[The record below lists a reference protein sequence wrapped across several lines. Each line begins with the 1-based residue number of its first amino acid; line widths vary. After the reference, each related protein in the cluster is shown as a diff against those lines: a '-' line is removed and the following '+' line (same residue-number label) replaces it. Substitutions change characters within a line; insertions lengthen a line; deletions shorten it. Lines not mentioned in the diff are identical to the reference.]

1 MSAYGLPANLKSF
14 MYDMPSTSPSQKS
27 TNSKSQSKSQNSSKQ
42 QQQQQHSSYNSPS
55 HKDKSSGDLKHPPA
69 GYNVAELMKINSLLG
84 SSTKDLSML
93 HPLYNDYYASL
104 GLLNP
109 QQQQQQHQ
117 PPPAKNSGRGSNSNK
132 SMSNN
137 KDYSSLAQMLP
148 SSQLHAMSSLFPG
161 TKPSD
166 LEAIL
171 KNSYFSEQMM
181 KAQQDMMDAYSKKPS
196 KASTSSPYR
205 RTETITQQ
213 SKRDSLPPIPKDLDI
228 TLQKSMENVASSIF
242 KYGDLGLSRTYSG
255 TSTESSRK
263 SMSNSPVDFSKE
275 RSMPPKKRMEFSSIA
290 ELSSSSKKPKY
301 DDDNDGGVLNLS
313 NK

>member
-14 MYDMPSTSPSQKS
+14 MYDMPSTSSNQKPAN
-27 TNSKSQSKSQNSSKQ
+27 TKSQSKSNSAKQ
-42 QQQQQHSSYNSPS
+42 QYSSYNSPAHHVTH
-55 HKDKSSGDLKHPPA
+55 HKDKSSSDLKHPPP
-69 GYNVAELMKINSLLG
+69 GYNVAELMKLNNLLG
-84 SSTKDLSML
+84 STKDLSML
-93 HPLYNDYYASL
+93 HPLYQDYYQSL
-104 GLLNP
+104 GLLS
-109 QQQQQQHQ
+109 QQ
-117 PPPAKNSGRGSNSNK
+117 PPPKSNSTEN
-132 SMSNN
+132 SSGSRTSS
-137 KDYSSLAQMLP
+137 KDYSNLAQMIP

-171 KNSYFSEQMM
+171 KNSYFSEQML
-181 KAQQDMMDAYSKKPS
+181 KAQKDMMESFSKKPQKTTS
-196 KASTSSPYR
+196 SSSPYKR
-205 RTETITQQ
+205 SETVTQQ
-213 SKRDSLPPIPKDLDI
+213 SKKESLPPIPKDLDI
-228 TLQKSMENVASSIF
+228 TLQKSMESVASSIF
-242 KYGDLGLSRTYSG
+242 KYGDLGLSRSYSG

-275 RSMPPKKRMEFSSIA
+275 RSVPPKKRMEFSSIA

>member
-14 MYDMPSTSPSQKS
+14 MYDMPSTSSNQKPAN
-27 TNSKSQSKSQNSSKQ
+27 TKSQSKSQNSAKQ
-42 QQQQQHSSYNSPS
+42 QYSSYNSPS
-55 HKDKSSGDLKHPPA
+55 HASHHKEKTSGDLKHPPP
-69 GYNVAELMKINSLLG
+69 GYNVAELMKLNSLLG
-84 SSTKDLSML
+84 SSKDMSML
-93 HPLYNDYYASL
+93 HPLYQDYYASL
-104 GLLNP
+104 GLMNP
-109 QQQQQQHQ
+109 QPQ
-117 PPPAKNSGRGSNSNK
+117 PPVK
-132 SMSNN
+132 SSAESSSSSRSSS
-137 KDYSSLAQMLP
+137 KDYSNLAQMIP

-171 KNSYFSEQMM
+171 KNSYFSEQML
-181 KAQQDMMDAYSKKPS
+181 KAQKDMMESFSKKPQ
-196 KASTSSPYR
+196 KTTASSSPYKR
-205 RTETITQQ
+205 SETVTQQ
-213 SKRDSLPPIPKDLDI
+213 SKKESLPPIPKDLDI

-275 RSMPPKKRMEFSSIA
+275 RSVPPKKRMEFSSIA

-301 DDDNDGGVLNLS
+301 DDGNDGGVLNLS

>member
-1 MSAYGLPANLKSF
+1 
-14 MYDMPSTSPSQKS
+14 
-27 TNSKSQSKSQNSSKQ
+27 
-42 QQQQQHSSYNSPS
+42 
-55 HKDKSSGDLKHPPA
+55 
-69 GYNVAELMKINSLLG
+69 
-84 SSTKDLSML
+84 
-93 HPLYNDYYASL
+93 
-104 GLLNP
+104 
-109 QQQQQQHQ
+109 
-117 PPPAKNSGRGSNSNK
+117 
-132 SMSNN
+132 
-137 KDYSSLAQMLP
+137 MLP

-181 KAQQDMMDAYSKKPS
+181 KAQQDMMEQYSKKS
-196 KASTSSPYR
+196 MKSSSSSSSPYKR
-205 RTETITQQ
+205 SETITQQ
-213 SKRDSLPPIPKDLDI
+213 QQSKKDALPPIPKDLDI
-228 TLQKSMENVASSIF
+228 TFQKSMENVANSIF

-275 RSMPPKKRMEFSSIA
+275 RSVPPKKRMEFSSIA